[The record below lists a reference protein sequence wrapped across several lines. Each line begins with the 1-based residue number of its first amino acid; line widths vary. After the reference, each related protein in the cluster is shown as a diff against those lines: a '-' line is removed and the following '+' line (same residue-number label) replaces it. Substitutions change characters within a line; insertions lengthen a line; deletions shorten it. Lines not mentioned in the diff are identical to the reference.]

1 MWKFLLKY
9 LFPAID
15 EEVSSEDDAPIEEV
29 SAEDDAPL
37 EEVSSEDDAPIEEV
51 SSEDDAPVEPAAPR
65 ISRAQQAITAT
76 RERAQ
81 KAEREL
87 EEARKELIAAR
98 AKPAAPSQDEL
109 LYRQEEETLRD
120 PNLEPWQRYAITTA
134 RQSRQAMATSQ
145 SVMARA
151 EDMSDKADFRS
162 IRVNRPAL
170 FDKYEAK
177 VEERIA
183 SIRAS
188 GQPVPP
194 RKAVLAYMMG
204 EDQLN
209 GTVKAKPP
217 PRSSTPSRSS
227 ARSDVSTSR
236 GGEDRYAAAM
246 ARLEGKRI

>member
-1 MWKFLLKY
+1 MWKFLLSY

-15 EEVSSEDDAPIEEV
+15 EGDTPPDDAPIDEELPP
-29 SAEDDAPL
+29 DDIPP
-37 EEVSSEDDAPIEEV
+37 DDAPIDEELPP
-51 SSEDDAPVEPAAPR
+51 DDIPPDDVVPEPTAPR

-87 EEARKELIAAR
+87 DEIRKELAQAR
-98 AKPAAPSQDEL
+98 AKPSGPTQDEL
-109 LYRQEEETLRD
+109 LFRQEEETLRD

-151 EDMSDKADFRS
+151 EDMSDKAEFRNL
-162 IRVNRPAL
+162 RADKPAL

-194 RKAVLAYMMG
+194 RKAVMQFLLG
-204 EDQLN
+204 EDMLN
-209 GTVKAKPP
+209 GTVKAKTPTK
-217 PRSSTPSRSS
+217 SSTPSRAS
-227 ARSDVSTSR
+227 ARSDVSASQ
-236 GGEDRYAAAM
+236 GAGDKYAAAM